1 MAAARVQ
8 RYASCGRKNTLEVR
22 IAAVEQKIL
31 EVEADISK
39 AEAKAEKAEADK
51 KAEDLGYWR
60 NKTAQLRGKESQLR
74 AEKARVEV
82 QQQVQV
88 ALPDSSRADC
98 ARMLG
103 DLPPV
108 PHSIDDFQQYL
119 LTGSVALTPSFHS
132 FLIAKR
138 PELQNFA
145 FVQFAPTCTSENSS
159 LAQSMTV
166 LFAPTLKADF
176 ETSRRLGVLLDVR

>member
-1 MAAARVQ
+1 
-8 RYASCGRKNTLEVR
+8 
-22 IAAVEQKIL
+22 
-31 EVEADISK
+31 
-39 AEAKAEKAEADK
+39 
-51 KAEDLGYWR
+51 
-60 NKTAQLRGKESQLR
+60 
-74 AEKARVEV
+74 
-82 QQQVQV
+82 
-88 ALPDSSRADC
+88 
-98 ARMLG
+98 MLG

-145 FVQFAPTCTSENSS
+145 FVQFAPTCTSENSF

-166 LFAPTLKADF
+166 LVRGCRSAAGTYSPPWTLSHA
-176 ETSRRLGVLLDVR
+176 GLDTLHAGI